1 MLASPAPAVWHA
13 PQTQQ
18 HVAAQQHVGEFIA
31 PISLR
36 FAEMRWAIA
45 LVAMLATSDAWQIPI
60 RVTLRTTPSI
70 CERAR
75 NAPAAHT
82 HVAVG
87 LCQGEPRR
95 IPMQPVMA
103 ASPEVQA
110 AFLLVALLS
119 VTHGLLPSPAP
130 RTTSDRGRVRP
141 KKR

>member
-1 MLASPAPAVWHA
+1 
-13 PQTQQ
+13 
-18 HVAAQQHVGEFIA
+18 
-31 PISLR
+31 
-36 FAEMRWAIA
+36 MRSAIA

-60 RVTLRTTPSI
+60 RVTLRTTPSV
-70 CERAR
+70 CGRAR

-82 HVAVG
+82 RVAVG
-87 LCQGEPRR
+87 LCRGEPRR

-130 RTTSDRGRVRP
+130 RTTSDRDRVRP